1 MSKSPAEK
9 PRFRDPM
16 EGYRRVLKHR
26 RNKRIRSAVSLT
38 GLALLGSLAALFF
51 SGHLVIGG
59 IPASILMMFLQDEIA
74 RDAFLQGD
82 RQGLHARL
90 SEMGVEEMMKDYYRP
105 RIADEAELDRYVH
118 QLFYDRT
125 GYVGEAYR
133 VSPNGKLVRK

>member
-1 MSKSPAEK
+1 
-9 PRFRDPM
+9 M
-16 EGYRRVLKHR
+16 EGYRRVLKYR

-38 GLALLGSLAALFF
+38 GITILGSLAVLFL

-59 IPASILMMFLQDEIA
+59 IPSSILMMFLQDATA

-82 RQGLHARL
+82 HQGLHARL

-133 VSPNGKLVRK
+133 VAPNGKLVRK